1 LGSLSYPLLEL
12 SFISSDKEILARS
25 YQNPFLVVALLSEAL
40 AGVKEKEVSRL
51 LTMINSHSELPLLL
65 RILLPSLKD
74 ITFIR
79 PHTCAVFRCRKNC
92 QGTRD
97 LLSIRRSITSHRAE
111 RQTDCLRKRRTV
123 RRTEGT
129 SSPHWTTF
137 SWASTTHVPGVVHAT
152 LWNAVLVNW
161 RGTRAP
167 QMSARMNIRMSR
179 TPLPAPQ
186 SVKRPR

>member
-1 LGSLSYPLLEL
+1 VNRLYRRGPTCCTVIHAGTPPKGSDPITTEQTSMHHISAPHITSDVPVPGYPVCRFMY
-12 SFISSDKEILARS
+12 SIH
-25 YQNPFLVVALLSEAL
+25 NC
-40 AGVKEKEVSRL
+40 
-51 LTMINSHSELPLLL
+51 
-65 RILLPSLKD
+65 ILL
-74 ITFIR
+74 
-79 PHTCAVFRCRKNC
+79 RCRKNC

-123 RRTEGT
+123 RRMEGT

-137 SWASTTHVPGVVHAT
+137 SWASTTHVPGVVHAA

-167 QMSARMNIRMSR
+167 QMSARTNIRMSR